1 MDPQAAWNEML
12 DFVAKNDLFE
22 ADIRAEGLIYWLDR
36 GGFAPQTL
44 TRLLPEDWDKLVCR
58 YLCRKV
64 KLAAQSPGK

>member
-12 DFVAKNDLFE
+12 EAIAANELFE
-22 ADIRAEGLIYWLDR
+22 ADIRAAALIHWLDH

-44 TRLLPEDWDKLVCR
+44 SRVLPVVWDQFICR

-64 KLAAQSPGK
+64 MLAVQSSGK